1 VESNQDELRRRAPLD
16 LHAPH
21 RIRAGWRAWEVE
33 LGDIDP
39 EEVTDRILSVAGL
52 AGLIVVLMVAAAVG
66 FALKALLHQ

>member
-1 VESNQDELRRRAPLD
+1 
-16 LHAPH
+16 
-21 RIRAGWRAWEVE
+21 VE